1 MCSKFMYCIAKV
13 CACLHL
19 IVQFTDIPQPLGMRA
34 EVTADN
40 TSIRVLWEWSNE
52 GVFACLDSVR
62 VDYQPEGGSLM
73 MYTVDSATATSAT
86 LSNLQCNTQYF
97 ITVRA
102 RGSVLI
108 KSSTASVVSVPARG
122 TIVVVCID
130 KCFLLTHYILPL
142 QSLLLPLGSLLRSP

>member
-1 MCSKFMYCIAKV
+1 MYCIAKV
-13 CACLHL
+13 YACLHL
-19 IVQFTDIPQPLGMRA
+19 IVHFTDIPQPLGMRA

-40 TSIRVLWEWSNE
+40 TSIRVLWEWSDE
-52 GVFACLDSVR
+52 GLFACVDSVT

-86 LSNLQCNTQYF
+86 LSDLQCNTQYF

-122 TIVVVCID
+122 TIGVDGIYKCI
-130 KCFLLTHYILPL
+130 LLTHHFYP
-142 QSLLLPLGSLLRSP
+142 SSPSYSH